1 MDLVI
6 LPLLLMGE
14 VRTSESMNV
23 VYFVLQKYHPARV
36 LTIAY
41 EPFALVTI
49 AIMTYYEA
57 KMNTRKRNLIGFWMF
72 SISTILVFVVSTL
85 YNDYSNYLLSSI
97 QHFFFLILLTI
108 LGSSSIINV
117 DFTFG
122 NSLLHG

>member
-97 QHFFFLILLTI
+97 QHFFLILLTI
-108 LGSSSIINV
+108 LGSSSIIY
-117 DFTFG
+117 FWQ
-122 NSLLHG
+122 